1 MLTLLA
7 FHWLV
12 NVAHADDFNAAAA
25 SYTTPTKKLAVADFP
40 TFSDDQALD
49 GFELAAKRQL
59 DHFANRSLNGTI
71 ALGGTKYPLKKAKA
85 SLEVF
90 LQLVGIFKACK
101 KNSAT
106 AKCFADLNDSIKQK
120 FNVFA
125 PNLKAGDP
133 RYGEK
138 DDSFFTGYATQ
149 LINAKSTPDDIFSH
163 AIYALPSGKD
173 ARKTRGQIDFHGALA
188 GKKLELGFA
197 PSLFDLYLL
206 HIEGGGYVT
215 MQENGNTVNFF
226 LSFDGT
232 NRQHFE
238 WISKYMMAKGY
249 ISNPSSGAQRKF
261 LRLHPEKAEEIY
273 SQCPS
278 YVYFKVS
285 TEPPDGAQGLPVTPG
300 RSIATDNKLYA
311 FKGLIAYIDS
321 KRPQDLGTYDLEQE
335 DASLIPVQPFSR
347 FFIDQDTGGAITGK
361 GRADIY
367 FGLDDYAQYAATY
380 QQQTGNIYFLLLK

>member
-1 MLTLLA
+1 
-7 FHWLV
+7 
-12 NVAHADDFNAAAA
+12 
-25 SYTTPTKKLAVADFP
+25 
-40 TFSDDQALD
+40 
-49 GFELAAKRQL
+49 
-59 DHFANRSLNGTI
+59 
-71 ALGGTKYPLKKAKA
+71 
-85 SLEVF
+85 
-90 LQLVGIFKACK
+90 
-101 KNSAT
+101 
-106 AKCFADLNDSIKQK
+106 
-120 FNVFA
+120 
-125 PNLKAGDP
+125 
-133 RYGEK
+133 
-138 DDSFFTGYATQ
+138 
-149 LINAKSTPDDIFSH
+149 
-163 AIYALPSGKD
+163 
-173 ARKTRGQIDFHGALA
+173 
-188 GKKLELGFA
+188 
-197 PSLFDLYLL
+197 
-206 HIEGGGYVT
+206 
-215 MQENGNTVNFF
+215 
-226 LSFDGT
+226 
-232 NRQHFE
+232 
-238 WISKYMMAKGY
+238 MMAKGY